1 MKWKL
6 KTISETF
13 LNSFKGLEII
23 LEFIDIVSV
32 NVHAGFLAIVIWI
45 NTNKNS
51 ERIKE
56 ISFEN
61 VKCKIWEQSEE
72 S

>member
-1 MKWKL
+1 M